1 MGGAADARFNMQPV
15 TDHYLKARVGEDDS
29 FWTKL
34 YAKLLKEFEI
44 ERCSQYPDAKA
55 MLMMM
60 GIIVPTEEAKLLIKH
75 LHSKVGCFVD
85 ESSKVKV
92 VGTTLNKMN

>member
-1 MGGAADARFNMQPV
+1 MGGNVDTRYETQPV
-15 TDHYLKARVGEDDS
+15 TDHYLKARVGEDDP

-34 YAKLLKEFEI
+34 YAKLLKEFKI
-44 ERCSQYPDAKA
+44 ERCSRYPNAKVKA

-60 GIIVPTEEAKLLIKH
+60 GIITPHAEAQLVIKN

-85 ESSKVKV
+85 DSGKVKV
-92 VGTTLNKMN
+92 VRGTG